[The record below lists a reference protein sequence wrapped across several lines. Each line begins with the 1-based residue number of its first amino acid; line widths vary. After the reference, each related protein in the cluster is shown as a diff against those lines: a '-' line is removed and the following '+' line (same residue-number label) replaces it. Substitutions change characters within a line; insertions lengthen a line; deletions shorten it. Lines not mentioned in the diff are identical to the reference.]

1 MEVEIATDEET
12 TTINEDEETEEDIDT
27 EIELTRVNEE
37 R

>member
-1 MEVEIATDEET
+1 MGVEIATDEET

>member
-1 MEVEIATDEET
+1 MGVEIATDEET
-12 TTINEDEETEEDIDT
+12 TTINVDEETEEDIDT